1 MSNVNKI
8 DLAYL
13 KDYINSYQESNIA
26 SETSFIKDMI
36 YGIGLS
42 IDKEKFKHGRGYSK
56 FENKLLDEVIIK
68 RNLIVERKQY
78 YETLPP
84 KSICLKTIR

>member
-26 SETSFIKDMI
+26 SEASFIKDMI

-42 IDKEKFKHGRGYSK
+42 IDKEKFKHGRGYLK

-68 RNLIVERKQY
+68 RNLIVERNKY
-78 YETLPP
+78 HETLA
-84 KSICLKTIR
+84 LKQ

>member
-13 KDYINSYQESNIA
+13 KVYINSYQESNIV

-42 IDKEKFKHGRGYSK
+42 IDKEKFKNGKGYSK

-68 RNLIVERKQY
+68 RNLIVERNKY
-78 YETLPP
+78 DETLA
-84 KSICLKTIR
+84 LKQ

>member
-13 KDYINSYQESNIA
+13 KKYVNSYQENNIV

-42 IDKEKFKHGRGYSK
+42 VDKKEFKHGRGYAK
-56 FENKLLDEVIIK
+56 FENKLLDEIIIK

-78 YETLPP
+78 DEPF
-84 KSICLKTIR
+84 

>member
-1 MSNVNKI
+1 MEKVNTI

-13 KDYINSYQESNIA
+13 KYYINSYQESNIA

-42 IDKEKFKHGRGYSK
+42 IDKEKFKHVRGYSK

-68 RNLIVERKQY
+68 RNLIVERNQY
-78 YETLPP
+78 YETLA
-84 KSICLKTIR
+84 LKQ